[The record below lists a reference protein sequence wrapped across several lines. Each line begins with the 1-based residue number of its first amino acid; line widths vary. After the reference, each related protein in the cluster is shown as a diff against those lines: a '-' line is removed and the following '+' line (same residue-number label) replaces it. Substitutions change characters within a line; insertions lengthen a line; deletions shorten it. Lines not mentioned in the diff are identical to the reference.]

1 MPRFS
6 RARGTAMKQDER
18 APFVRALQRARVS
31 AYAPGEFV
39 EQESF
44 MRAAEIRALAEQ
56 AGIAP
61 GVSVLDLCC
70 GVAGPGRFIT
80 RELGCTYLG
89 VDSSSS
95 AIDIARESAGD
106 LPCRFEVARIP
117 PIPPGPFDVVLL
129 FETMLA
135 FPDKETLLRG
145 DIPGAHGPAGGSPS
159 PWRRACPLTEAERES
174 MPDADT
180 VWLTPLQEMLT
191 CLERV
196 GLRVRWQED
205 CSQSHRAV
213 ADSLI
218 ERVRRRC
225 HGHCRADRAQGTGGA
240 AGRPPAL
247 ERLAARGHGSARSR
261 SLRRR
266 RRRQA
271 EHYVSIPGKRRGGL
285 WMRATVMYG
294 AGDVRVEDVPDAQLV
309 EPGDALVRVTRAAI
323 CGSDLWPYKS
333 MEADGAGRRMG
344 HEFIGVVEAVG
355 TEVTSLQA
363 GDLVASPFL
372 WSDGTCVLCREGMH
386 PSCLHGG
393 RYGDDGVDGGQGEA
407 VRVPQADGT
416 LVRLPV
422 APDDALMPSLLTLTD
437 VMATGHHAAL
447 SARVGPG
454 RSVAV
459 VGDGAVGLCGVIAA
473 RRLGAE
479 QIIVLGHHEDRI
491 ALARDF
497 GATDVVS
504 ERGDEAVQRV
514 RELTDGLGAHSVLEC
529 VGHEESTITALHSAR
544 PGGAVGRVGVPQEAS
559 ISEGESTFFDNV
571 TISGGPA
578 PARAYM
584 EELLPDVLEG
594 RIEPGRV
601 FDRVGSLKDVPDGY
615 RAMNDREAIK
625 VMLEL

>member
-1 MPRFS
+1 
-6 RARGTAMKQDER
+6 
-18 APFVRALQRARVS
+18 
-31 AYAPGEFV
+31 
-39 EQESF
+39 
-44 MRAAEIRALAEQ
+44 
-56 AGIAP
+56 
-61 GVSVLDLCC
+61 
-70 GVAGPGRFIT
+70 
-80 RELGCTYLG
+80 
-89 VDSSSS
+89 
-95 AIDIARESAGD
+95 
-106 LPCRFEVARIP
+106 
-117 PIPPGPFDVVLL
+117 
-129 FETMLA
+129 
-135 FPDKETLLRG
+135 
-145 DIPGAHGPAGGSPS
+145 
-159 PWRRACPLTEAERES
+159 
-174 MPDADT
+174 
-180 VWLTPLQEMLT
+180 
-191 CLERV
+191 
-196 GLRVRWQED
+196 
-205 CSQSHRAV
+205 
-213 ADSLI
+213 
-218 ERVRRRC
+218 
-225 HGHCRADRAQGTGGA
+225 
-240 AGRPPAL
+240 
-247 ERLAARGHGSARSR
+247 
-261 SLRRR
+261 
-266 RRRQA
+266 
-271 EHYVSIPGKRRGGL
+271 
-285 WMRATVMYG
+285 MRATVMYG

-355 TEVTSLQA
+355 TDVTSLQA

-422 APDDALMPSLLTLTD
+422 EPDAALMPSLLTLTD
-437 VMATGHHAAL
+437 VMSTGHHAAL
-447 SARVGPG
+447 SARVSPG
-454 RSVAV
+454 KSVAV

-479 QIIVLGHHEDRI
+479 QIVILGHHEDRI

-625 VMLEL
+625 VMIEL